1 MRSACEQSNGL
12 KSLSRLV
19 QGKTKANG
27 KVYIVRCGLKEA
39 ARSIR
44 TYEQKLH
51 MRQDVNK
58 VSLPK
63 KMKPNTE
70 P

>member
-12 KSLSRLV
+12 KSLSLLV

-39 ARSIR
+39 DSIYLNLR
-44 TYEQKLH
+44 TETAYEAGC
-51 MRQDVNK
+51 
-58 VSLPK
+58 
-63 KMKPNTE
+63 E
-70 P
+70 